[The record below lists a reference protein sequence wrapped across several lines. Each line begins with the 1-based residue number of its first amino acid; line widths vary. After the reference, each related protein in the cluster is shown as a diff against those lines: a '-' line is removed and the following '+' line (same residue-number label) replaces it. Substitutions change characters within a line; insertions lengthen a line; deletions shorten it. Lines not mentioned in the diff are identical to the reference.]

1 MPNPTLKDAFTLVQ
15 TNLTALTRAALS
27 DMTEVLA
34 YVDVIP
40 NAYPLTQFYM
50 GRGRFQTT
58 SASTQSFTFAMEM
71 DVTVAEFR
79 QSYDGQAQ
87 QMAQFSYLPQLIQYL
102 YQHSSLMYNSVS
114 VPFLDIINSQMD
126 DFGIQVRENRLVI
139 VINWTLIFMTS
150 FDSC

>member
-1 MPNPTLKDAFTLVQ
+1 MPNPTLQDAFTK
-15 TNLTALTRAALS
+15 TRDNLTALTRLALS

-40 NAYPLTQFYM
+40 NAYPLTEFYF

-58 SASTQSFTFAMEM
+58 SASTQDFTFAMEM
-71 DVTVAEFR
+71 DVTVAEFK
-79 QSYDGQAQ
+79 QGYDGQAQ
-87 QMAQFSYLPQLIQYL
+87 QMAQFTYLPQLIQYL
-102 YQHSSLMYNSVS
+102 YQHSSLKYNTVT

-126 DFGIQVRENRLVI
+126 DFGVQVRDNRLVI
-139 VINWTLIFMTS
+139 VINWTLIYKTS